1 MDRTQRMERLP
12 LAVCIIARN
21 EEQRIERCIASVRA
35 VASQIV
41 VVDTGS
47 TDRTASRAR
56 SCGAEVY
63 AFDWTDDFA
72 AARIAALAY
81 AREPWILVLD
91 ADEQLRDACGLDA
104 ILTAPAE
111 VGGLLVTVQSV
122 SVAGASSP
130 TLYAEQVLR
139 LFRNDPH
146 IRYEGI
152 IHEQVLPSLLRAG
165 YRCLPCAAV
174 IDHEGYNLDPDAL
187 RAKHQRNRHL
197 LDRAIAANPTSAFYR
212 YHRAKTLMALGLL
225 DDAEQDLAWALQT
238 ANQDGILLP
247 QILNHA
253 ALLAAHRNQWQQ
265 AIAYAERSLAVLPA
279 QPMSWFLIGEAQRAL
294 GNAAAALEAY
304 RQTAVALDADDQ
316 RVRLVGTLC
325 VPRDALAARIASMEK
340 ALGRC
345 THAAAHDC
353 AAFPD
358 NAPNQSVTVF
368 LEKAMKTDSAPRPLL
383 TLAMIVRDEQ
393 DTLPRCL
400 ESVRGV
406 VDQVVVVDT
415 GSRDATVAV
424 AERYGAEVYHF
435 AWCDDFAAARNESLR
450 HARGQWILY
459 LDADEVLSADSAA
472 QLRPLL
478 EAQPPHVGGLLC
490 TIVSPH
496 RQDDGSSQTHRGAYP
511 RLFRNYG
518 YGRIE
523 FRGRVHEQITPA
535 IIECG
540 GAIVHSPI
548 VIHHHGYNVSRQ
560 RLEEKVRRNYRLLI
574 QHVTEEPLNAYAWFQ
589 LGQTLARM
597 QLFREAEGAFA
608 FALRIG
614 LSAPLH
620 ASAAG
625 AMAYLCGVQQRYQE
639 ALHWAEES
647 LRVVPDQVLALAYKA
662 HALEAL
668 GQLDQAHA
676 AFAELLARLDRGGIP
691 LAVGFEIEL
700 DRSRIEQKLR
710 HLETLSAPLPMN
722 AG

>member
-35 VASQIV
+35 VAAQIV

-47 TDRTASRAR
+47 TDRTVSRAR

-72 AARIAALAY
+72 AARNAALAY

-91 ADEQLRDACGLDA
+91 ADEQLRDARGLDT
-104 ILTAPAE
+104 IITAPAE

-122 SVAGASSP
+122 SVAGAGLP
-130 TLYAEQVLR
+130 ALYATQVLR
-139 LFRNDPH
+139 LFRNDPR

-174 IDHEGYNLDPDAL
+174 IDHEGYNLDPEAL
-187 RAKHQRNRHL
+187 RAKQERNRRL
-197 LDRAIAANPTSAFYR
+197 LDRAVAANPTSAFYR

-225 DDAEQDLAWALQT
+225 DDAEYDLTCALQT
-238 ANQDGILLP
+238 ADKDGILLP

-265 AIAYAERSLAVLPA
+265 VIAYAERSLAILPA
-279 QPMSWFLIGEAQRAL
+279 QPMSWFLIGEAHRAL
-294 GNAAAALEAY
+294 GNAAAALDAY
-304 RQTAVALDADDQ
+304 RQTAAALDADDQ
-316 RVRLVGTLC
+316 RVRLVGTIYI
-325 VPRDALAARIASMEK
+325 PRDALAARIASTEQV
-340 ALGRC
+340 LGRC
-345 THAAAHDC
+345 SSTAHEPT
-353 AAFPD
+353 ASAD
-358 NAPNQSVTVF
+358 NSPHQSTTVL

-383 TLAMIVRDEQ
+383 TLAMIVRDEEN
-393 DTLPRCL
+393 TLPRCL
-400 ESVRGV
+400 KSVCDV
-406 VDQVVVVDT
+406 VDQIVVVDT
-415 GSRDATVAV
+415 GSRDATIEV
-424 AERYGAEVYHF
+424 AEQHGAEVYRF

-459 LDADEVLSADSAA
+459 LDADEILSADSAA
-472 QLRPLL
+472 QLRSVL

-490 TIVSPH
+490 TIISPH

-548 VIHHHGYNVSRQ
+548 VIYHHGYDVSRQ

-625 AMAYLCGVQQRYQE
+625 AMAYLCGTQQRYQE

-668 GQLDQAHA
+668 GQLDQARA
-676 AFAELLARLDRGGIP
+676 AFAELLARLDRGGTP

-710 HLETLSAPLPMN
+710 HLETHSARLPVN
-722 AG
+722 AE